1 MGTHARLSPSAAA
14 RWLTCTAAPTL
25 EAQFPDE
32 SSVYADEGSFAHKL
46 AELEAGKALKFTTAA
61 KYKRAVEG
69 LSKNETYN
77 AEMHECAKDYADHIK
92 AIFKKEKTKTPDAFA
107 ELEVKL
113 DLSRFIPEGFG
124 TADCIIVSDTTL
136 YVIDFKY
143 GKGVKVS
150 AEGNAQMELYAL
162 GALELYGALY
172 DIETV
177 SMTIIQ
183 PRLGSVE
190 TAERKAEDLYAWAE
204 STVKP
209 AAEAAF
215 NGPGEF
221 CPSEPACRFCKAK
234 SGCPARAQHYIDL
247 FDDTP
252 EPKTLTAEEAGE
264 ILTKAAGMKTWL
276 SELEAVVFS
285 ALMSGEPVSQWKLV
299 EGKSNRKYVDE
310 DKVAKALLKAGLT
323 KDQVYP
329 KKLASITAV
338 EKLLG
343 RNEAAE
349 VLDGLIE
356 KPEGKPTLA
365 EISDKRNA
373 LSIAEEMVK
382 AFDEE

>member
-46 AELEAGKALKFTTAA
+46 AELEAGKALKLTTAA
-61 KYKRAVEG
+61 KYKRAVGG

-92 AIFKKEKTKTPDAFA
+92 AIFKKEKAKTPDAFA

-113 DLSRFIPEGFG
+113 DLSSFIPEGFG
-124 TADCIIVSDTTL
+124 TADCIIISDTTL

-177 SMTIIQ
+177 SMTNNQ

-190 TAERKAEDLYAWAE
+190 TAERKAEDLYTWAE

-234 SGCPARAQHYIDL
+234 GTCPARAQHYVDL

-276 SELEAVVFS
+276 SDLEAVVFS
-285 ALMSGEPVSQWKLV
+285 ALMAGEPVSQWKLV
-299 EGKSNRKYVDE
+299 EGKSNRKYTDE

-323 KDQVYP
+323 EEQVYTQ
-329 KKLASITAV
+329 KLVTITGV

-343 RNEAAE
+343 KKAATE
-349 VLDGLIE
+349 VLDGLVE

-373 LSIAEEMVK
+373 LSITEEMVK

>member
-1 MGTHARLSPSAAA
+1 METHARLSPSAAA

-69 LSKNETYN
+69 LSKNDTYN
-77 AEMHECAKDYADHIK
+77 AETHECAKDYADHIK
-92 AIFKKEKTKTPDAFA
+92 AIFKKEKAKTPDAFA

-113 DLSRFIPEGFG
+113 DLSGFIPEGFG

-234 SGCPARAQHYIDL
+234 STCPARAQHYVDL

-276 SELEAVVFS
+276 SDIEAVVFS
-285 ALMSGEPVSQWKLV
+285 ALMAGEPVSQWKLV
-299 EGKSNRKYVDE
+299 EGKSNRKYTDE
-310 DKVAKALLKAGLT
+310 DKVAKALMKAGLT
-323 KDQVYP
+323 EDQVYTQ
-329 KKLASITAV
+329 KLVTITGV

-343 RNEAAE
+343 KKEAAV
-349 VLDGLIE
+349 VLDGLVE

-373 LSIAEEMVK
+373 LSITEEMVK

>member
-46 AELEAGKALKFTTAA
+46 AELEAGKALKLTTAA
-61 KYKRAVEG
+61 KYKRAVGG

-92 AIFKKEKTKTPDAFA
+92 AIFKKEKAKTPDAFA

-113 DLSRFIPEGFG
+113 DLSSFIPEGFG
-124 TADCIIVSDTTL
+124 TADCIIISDTTL

-190 TAERKAEDLYAWAE
+190 TAERKAEDLYTWAE

-234 SGCPARAQHYIDL
+234 GTCPARAQHYVDL

-276 SELEAVVFS
+276 SDLEAVVFS
-285 ALMSGEPVSQWKLV
+285 ALMAGEPVSQWKLV
-299 EGKSNRKYVDE
+299 EGKSNRKYTDE

-323 KDQVYP
+323 EEQVYTQ
-329 KKLASITAV
+329 KLVTITGV

-343 RNEAAE
+343 KKAATE
-349 VLDGLIE
+349 VLDGLVE

-373 LSIAEEMVK
+373 LSITEEMVK

>member
-1 MGTHARLSPSAAA
+1 MSTHARLSPSAAA

-46 AELEAGKALKFTTAA
+46 AELEAGKALKLTTAA

-69 LSKNETYN
+69 LSKNATYN
-77 AEMHECAKDYADHIK
+77 AEMHECAKGYADHIK
-92 AIFKKEKTKTPDAFA
+92 SIFKKEKAKTPDAFA

-113 DLSRFIPEGFG
+113 DLSSFIPEGFG
-124 TADCIIVSDTTL
+124 TADCIIVSDNKL

-143 GKGVKVS
+143 GKGVRVS

-209 AAEAAF
+209 AAETAF

-221 CPSEPACRFCKAK
+221 CPSESACRFCKAK
-234 SGCPARAQHYIDL
+234 SACPARAKHYIDL
-247 FDDTP
+247 FDETP
-252 EPKTLTAEEAGE
+252 EPKVLTAEEAGE
-264 ILTKAAGMKTWL
+264 ILTKAAGMKVWL
-276 SELEAVVFS
+276 SDLEAVVFS
-285 ALMSGEPVSQWKLV
+285 ALAAGEPVSQWKLV
-299 EGKSNRKYVDE
+299 EGRSNRKYTDE
-310 DKVAKALLKAGLT
+310 DKVAKALFSAGLT
-323 KDQVYP
+323 EDQVYTR
-329 KKLASITAV
+329 KLVPITSV
-338 EKLLG
+338 EKMLGKKEASELLG
-343 RNEAAE
+343 
-349 VLDGLIE
+349 GLIE
-356 KPEGKPTLA
+356 KPAGKPTLA
-365 EISDKRNA
+365 EISDKRKA
-373 LSIAEEMVK
+373 LSITEEMIK